1 MKKTLKTAFAIAA
14 AFALTFTACKKEETT
29 DNKSDSGLTA
39 PSSFTKKVLLEEFT
53 GAWCGWCVDGHLR
66 VDQMMAA
73 TPNRIIPVMVH
84 SGDGMEPSE
93 YKAYYQGTFSVSG
106 FPTGMVNR
114 APGTDGKPVQSR
126 NVWQTMAASEM
137 AKTAKCGLTI
147 DAKNVSGDAVTVKV
161 SVGYGDNVTTPQ
173 NLVIALLEDKVTGT
187 GAAFDQKN
195 FYNNRAGSESHPFFS
210 QPATIVGYEHKYVLR
225 RFAKIPAA
233 GEVIPTDKTKKGSVY
248 TSEETM
254 VTLNG
259 FKKENCYIVAWVHTP
274 GGTVENAQIVKVGE
288 SKSFD

>member
-1 MKKTLKTAFAIAA
+1 MKKTFKLLFTIATSV
-14 AFALTFTACKKEETT
+14 ALVFSACKKEETT
-29 DNKSDSGLTA
+29 KKDNDAGITA

-66 VDQMMAA
+66 VEQMMAA

-84 SGDGMEPSE
+84 SGDGMEPAE
-93 YKAYYQGTFSVSG
+93 YRGYYQGTFSVSG

-114 APGTDGKPVQSR
+114 VAGTDGKPVQSR
-126 NVWQTMAASEM
+126 SVWQNMATSEM

-161 SVGYGDNVTTPQ
+161 SVGYADDVTVPQ

-195 FYNNRAGSESHPFFS
+195 FYSNNSQYQSHPFYS
-210 QPATIVGYEHKYVLR
+210 KPATIVGYEHKFVLR
-225 RFAKIPAA
+225 KFAKVPFT
-233 GEVIPTDKTKKGSVY
+233 GEVIPADKTKKGAVY
-248 TSEETM
+248 SSEEAM
-254 VTLNG
+254 VTMDGL
-259 FKKENCYIVAWVHTP
+259 KKENCYIAAWVHTP
-274 GGTVENAQIVKVGE
+274 GGVVENAQIVKVGE
-288 SKSFD
+288 LKSFD